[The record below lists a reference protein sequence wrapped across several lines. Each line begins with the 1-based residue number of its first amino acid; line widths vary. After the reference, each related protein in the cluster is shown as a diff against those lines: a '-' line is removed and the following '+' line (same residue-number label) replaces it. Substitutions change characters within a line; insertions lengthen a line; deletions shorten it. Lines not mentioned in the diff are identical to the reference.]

1 MVDMSRSPDSAILS
15 VRGIGVAESVS
26 TSTPREISFSR
37 SLWLT
42 PKRCS
47 SSTIKSPRSLKCTF
61 FCSSLCVPMIRSILP
76 DASSCSVFFIC
87 AAVRNRDRTSI
98 VTGNEPK
105 RLSAVK

>member
-1 MVDMSRSPDSAILS
+1 MLS
-15 VRGIGVAESVS
+15 VRGIGVADSVR
-26 TSTPREISFSR
+26 TSTPREISFNR

-61 FCSSLCVPMIRSILP
+61 FCSSLCVPMIKSILP
-76 DASSCSVFFIC
+76 DSSSCKVFFIC
-87 AAVRNRDRTSI
+87 VAVRKRDSTSI